1 VTKIEIKI
9 MSFVGLELCYEA
21 FRSKLKRNS
30 DAIVLFVHWYLIK
43 RGFVS
48 IIDGRKTEILPNNWN
63 DDGDNLYVIDYSYE
77 SKGYELKV
85 LVSDGSLIIN
95 LMRKSNERT
104 ANVACNIK
112 DHVTDYKKDFAH
124 VYTNLQD
131 LCESMEGEFRAL
143 YGDEDSRKEATNK
156 VNIARNEP
164 VPPRQP

>member
-1 VTKIEIKI
+1 

-21 FRSKLKRNS
+21 FRSKLKRNA

-43 RGFVS
+43 RGFVC
-48 IIDGRKTEILPNNWN
+48 IIDGQKTEILPKNWN
-63 DDGDNLYVIDYSYE
+63 DDGDNLYVIDYSHE

-104 ANVACNIK
+104 ANITCNIK
-112 DHVTDYKKDFAH
+112 DHVTDYRKDFAQ

-131 LCESMEGEFRAL
+131 VCESIEREFRAL
-143 YGDEDSRKEATNK
+143 YSEDDSEKAAKNR
-156 VNIARNEP
+156 VDIARTEP
-164 VPPRQP
+164 APPRVP